1 MAANP
6 PFDSVIPNVTTA
18 AAAPEKV
25 KTEFTN
31 PLYNEE
37 GSLGKSFVVLFVRI
51 YKRWSPAHPDPW

>member
-1 MAANP
+1 MASNP

-25 KTEFTN
+25 KTDFTN

-37 GSLGKSFVVLFVRI
+37 GSLGKSFVRI
-51 YKRWSPAHPDPW
+51 CKRWSPAHADP

>member
-37 GSLGKSFVVLFVRI
+37 GSLGKSFVVLLVRI
-51 YKRWSPAHPDPW
+51 YKR

>member
-1 MAANP
+1 MAPDP

-25 KTEFTN
+25 KTDFTN

-37 GSLGKSFVVLFVRI
+37 GSLGKSFVRI
-51 YKRWSPAHPDPW
+51 YKRWSPAHPDP